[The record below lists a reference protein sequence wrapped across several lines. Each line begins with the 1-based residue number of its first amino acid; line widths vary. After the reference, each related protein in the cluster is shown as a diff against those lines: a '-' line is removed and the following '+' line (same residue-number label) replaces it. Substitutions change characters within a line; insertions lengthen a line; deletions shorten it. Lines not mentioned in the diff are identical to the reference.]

1 MNDVLI
7 AKLEGLLGF
16 MLPLDYR
23 QFLLSNTQPLLESD
37 LIFRPPRTGI
47 ISELLTI
54 EQILENS
61 DDDRIGIPDKS
72 LLHIGGNLMGGHL
85 YLEVGRIGFGRVH
98 YIENDKDENVFGS
111 FAEFLEQSMASGIA
125 E

>member
-7 AKLEGLLGF
+7 AKLEGMLGF

-23 QFLLSNTQPLLESD
+23 QFLLSNTQSLLESD

-98 YIENDKDENVFGS
+98 YIESDKDENVFGS